1 MRLVLAMAVA
11 ASTAFGGVAYAQ
23 GDPVNGEK
31 VFAKCKSCHMV
42 GENAKTR
49 VGPTLN
55 GIAGQAWGVQDGFK
69 YSPAL
74 KEMAASGRVWD
85 DASLDAYLTKP
96 KDVIPRGRMS
106 FPGLN
111 DAAQRAD
118 VIAYLKTFNADGS
131 AKK

>member
-1 MRLVLAMAVA
+1 MRLVLAMALA
-11 ASTAFGGVAYAQ
+11 ASTAFGGVAHAE
-23 GDPVNGEK
+23 GDPTNGEK

-42 GENAKTR
+42 GENAKIR

-55 GIAGQAWGVQDGFK
+55 GVAGRAWGATDGFK

-74 KEMAASGRVWD
+74 KELAASGRVWD
-85 DASLDAYLTKP
+85 DATLDAYLAKP

-118 VIAYLKTFNADGS
+118 VIAYLKTFNADS
-131 AKK
+131 TAKK